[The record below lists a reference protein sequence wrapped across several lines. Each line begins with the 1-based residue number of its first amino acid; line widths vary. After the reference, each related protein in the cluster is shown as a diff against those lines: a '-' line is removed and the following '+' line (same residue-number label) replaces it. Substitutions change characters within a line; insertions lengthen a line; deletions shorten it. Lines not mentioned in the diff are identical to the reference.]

1 MAKNSNNY
9 NGWTNYATWR
19 VNLEMVDG
27 LTLEYFTDSFSRAY
41 GDDKESPALD
51 HFLRSADRVVD
62 VGESIEEHVRSIMD
76 EAPDGLVKD
85 YARVF
90 ILDVNWYEIAE
101 HLIED
106 QGSL

>member
-1 MAKNSNNY
+1 MTNQTY

-27 LTLEYFTDSFSRAY
+27 MTLEYFTDSFSRAY
-41 GDDKESPALD
+41 GDDKESPA
-51 HFLRSADRVVD
+51 D
-62 VGESIEEHVRSIMD
+62 VGESIEEHVKSIMD

-85 YARVF
+85 YANAF
-90 ILDVNWYEIAE
+90 ISDVNWYEIAE

-106 QGSL
+106 EQAAAA